1 MTIEIFRP
9 INSINGITLGETFSY
24 RVNEMA
30 NMLPVLSPEM
40 KQRTLL
46 QI

>member
-24 RVNEMA
+24 RVNETA
-30 NMLPVLSPEM
+30 NLLLVLSPGM
-40 KQRTLL
+40 KQITLL